1 MNFRNKAST
10 ILNILG
16 MTAAFAAFYIILVQ
30 VNHDLSYNR
39 RVKDADR
46 VYIVSLPDWYEEGKY
61 MTWVNRPLFEQL
73 ISSCSYIEA
82 GGTGYISGQQ
92 YKIIVGKGDSAPEGD
107 EPAPVNDR
115 LQSQSRCGESLGRG
129 IRQRQCR

>member
-61 MTWVNRPLFEQL
+61 MTWVNRPPFEQL

-82 GGTGYISGQQ
+82 GGTGYIFGQQ
-92 YKIIVGKGDSAPEGD
+92 YKIIVGKGGFCA
-107 EPAPVNDR
+107 R
-115 LQSQSRCGESLGRG
+115 RR
-129 IRQRQCR
+129 